1 MQLYLHIFK
10 MHLKILKFCLFF
22 LIVLAIPSAFAGL
35 EDFQKD
41 LNYAN
46 SLRGTV
52 QEKGASFKP
61 EETFKNYTPN
71 PKQGDYYGGVTQSSD
86 VAMQKDAQTWA
97 VQDVAAKGVKDAF
110 NTRPIYT
117 VNPDAQEMQKSKI
130 IEKDSYNISRGISDK
145 YVDCTQAK
153 TCKTIYVEKTCNEE
167 TRFVQKICTKTPEVT
182 IIEVPYKEDENFS
195 GSIPPMD
202 NSSGNF
208 VLPIAGMI
216 TNFSIIAT
224 SGNVWRCNRKY
235 NSSLQGI
242 YIGSDEGSCGD
253 GLGVLRFHNY
263 KMQVP
268 VTINTPIKFSI
279 QGFSEG
285 RWRSANYNLIIQVTK
300 YRREAHV
307 TWQEV
312 CKNV

>member
-1 MQLYLHIFK
+1 MRL
-10 MHLKILKFCLFF
+10 
-22 LIVLAIPSAFAGL
+22 AFAGM

-86 VAMQKDAQTWA
+86 IAMQKDAQTGA
-97 VQDVAAKGVKDAF
+97 VQDPTAKGVKDAF

-130 IEKDSYNISRGISDK
+130 IEKDSYNISHGISDK

-167 TRFVQKICTKTPEVT
+167 TRFVQKSCIKTPEVT
-182 IIEVPYKEDENFS
+182 ITEVPYQEDESFS
-195 GSIPPMD
+195 GSIPPTD
-202 NSSGNF
+202 NYSGSF
-208 VLPIAGMI
+208 LLPVAGTI
-216 TNFSIIAT
+216 TSFSIVMK
-224 SGNVWRCNRKY
+224 SDNVWRCSSQY
-235 NSSLQGI
+235 NGYLQGVL
-242 YIGSDEGSCGD
+242 IGNYHGSCGD
-253 GLGVLRFHNY
+253 ELGDMDFANS

-268 VTINTPIKFSI
+268 VLVNSPIKFSI
-279 QGFSEG
+279 QGFSAG
-285 RWRSANYNLIIQVTK
+285 KWSRANYNLVIQVTK
-300 YRREAHV
+300 YRKEAHV
-307 TWQEV
+307 NWQEV